1 MIYTA
6 TINPAID
13 KILFMER
20 FVRSRTNRLSRTMET
35 IGGKGTHVSINL
47 NLLGVK
53 NIALGVAFG
62 QNGKKIINLLHTLGV
77 KENFLFY
84 EIEGFESR
92 TNYEIVEAT
101 GHACTMLT
109 ERGPVLPRQI
119 TDDLINQIQELIKEG
134 DSLILTG
141 DASNVED
148 TAIYSRVTKIAR
160 DLGVRVFLDASGNYL
175 IEGLASYPFLIKPN
189 LEELS
194 FVAGRN
200 LKTVEE
206 IVTTMRELDRYNIP
220 VITMTWS
227 NNGAIVKF
235 EDDFFR
241 VHPVKVNAVN
251 EAGCGDAFLSAMVA
265 GLDAEENIIH
275 TLKNAGAIAAA
286 TAESELTVGFEP
298 ARAKELF
305 AKVIVEKIPG

>member
-1 MIYTA
+1 MIYTV

-13 KILFMER
+13 KILFLNR
-20 FVRSRTNRLSRTMET
+20 FDRSRTNRLTRTVET

-47 NLLGVK
+47 NLQGVK
-53 NIALGVAFG
+53 NIALGIAFG

-77 KENFLFY
+77 EEKFLIY
-84 EIEGFESR
+84 EIEAFESR

-101 GHACTMLT
+101 DHACTMLT
-109 ERGPVLPRQI
+109 EKGPVLPRHI
-119 TDDLINQIQELIKEG
+119 TDDLINQIQELVKDG

-148 TAIYSRVTKIAR
+148 TTIYSKITKIAK
-160 DLGVRVFLDASGNYL
+160 DLGLKVFLDASGNYL
-175 IEGLASYPFLIKPN
+175 SEGLASCPFLIKPN

-194 FVAGRN
+194 FVAGRE
-200 LKTVEE
+200 LKTVED
-206 IVTTMRELDRYNIP
+206 IVTAMRGLDRFNIP

-227 NNGAIVKF
+227 NKGAIVKF
-235 EDDFFR
+235 GGDFFR
-241 VHPVKVNAVN
+241 IHPVDVEAVN

-265 GLDAEENIIH
+265 GFDAGENIIH
-275 TLKNAGAIAAA
+275 ILKTAGAVAAA

-298 ARAKELF
+298 ERAKELIV
-305 AKVIVEKIPG
+305 KVIVEKIPG